1 MAKFCPQP
9 TVFLVIFDS
18 FTRAKWIPPFDEYA
32 KSLKIRN
39 LGEKTIIDACWKL
52 EKFIIW
58 LIKNEIT
65 HIDGINKDIIRSYQ
79 IELYQCINFKG
90 APNTVSYQN
99 TMLSAVKQFMR
110 FLHERDYR
118 VSDPAKDIQ
127 YAKQLQRL
135 PRSVLTPSEARK
147 IIHAPDTKTVIGYRD
162 RTILEILYSSGI
174 RKEEVNN
181 LTLNDVDYHD
191 GFLRIIEG
199 KGKKD
204 RIVPIGRIACRYLEN
219 YIKSVRPELI
229 KDPYNNHLF
238 LSLRGNKLSKNM
250 VWELVKKYTKKARI
264 RKNVHPHTFRH
275 SCATLMLKNKADLR
289 TIQKLLGHTSLT
301 STQVYTHLSIVDL
314 KEVHKKCHPR
324 EKDRE

>member
-1 MAKFCPQP
+1 MKEN
-9 TVFLVIFDS
+9 S
-18 FTRAKWIPPFDEYA
+18 FKHFVDEYA
-32 KSLKIRN
+32 KSLKVRN
-39 LGEKTIIDACWKL
+39 LALRTINNTCWKL
-52 EKFIIW
+52 DKFTCW

-65 HIDGINKDIIRSYQ
+65 HIDGINKETLRSWQ
-79 IELYQCINFKG
+79 IELYQTINTRG
-90 APNTVSYQN
+90 RQNCVSYQN
-99 TMLSAVKQFMR
+99 NMLSAVKQFMR
-110 FLHERDYR
+110 FLHERDYI
-118 VSDPAKDIQ
+118 VSDLAKDIQ
-127 YAKQLQRL
+127 YAKLHQRL
-135 PRSVLTPSEARK
+135 PRGVLTPSEARK

-162 RTILEILYSSGI
+162 RTILEVLYSSGI
-174 RKEEVNN
+174 RKEEVNS
-181 LTLNDVDYHD
+181 LTLADVDYND

-238 LSLRGNKLSKNM
+238 LSLRGGRLSKNM
-250 VWELVKKYTKKARI
+250 VWEMVKKYAKKARI

-301 STQVYTHLSIVDL
+301 STQVYTHLSIADL

-324 EKDRE
+324 EKDKE

>member
-1 MAKFCPQP
+1 MKEN
-9 TVFLVIFDS
+9 S
-18 FTRAKWIPPFDEYA
+18 FKPFVDEFA
-32 KSLKIRN
+32 KSLKVRN
-39 LGEKTIIDACWKL
+39 LADRTIEGVRWRLGKFFSCL
-52 EKFIIW
+52 ETCG
-58 LIKNEIT
+58 IT
-65 HIDGINKDIIRSYQ
+65 HIDQITKEAVAAYQ
-79 IELYQCINFKG
+79 IELYQCVNKKG

-99 TMLSAVKQFMR
+99 NMLSAVKQFMR
-110 FLHERDYR
+110 FLHERDYI
-118 VSDPAKDIQ
+118 VSDPARDIQ
-127 YAKQLQRL
+127 YAKQPQRL

-162 RTILEILYSSGI
+162 RTILEVLYSSGI

-204 RIVPIGRIACRYLEN
+204 RIVPIGKIACRYLEN
-219 YIKSVRPELI
+219 YIKSVRLELI

-238 LSLRGNKLSKNM
+238 LSLRGGRLSKNM
-250 VWELVKKYTKKARI
+250 VWELVKKYAKKARI

-275 SCATLMLKNKADLR
+275 SCATAMLKNKADLR
-289 TIQKLLGHTSLT
+289 TIQKLLGHTSIT
-301 STQVYTHLSIVDL
+301 STQVYTHLSIADL